1 MRTFNGA
8 DMGHHVL
15 LNLYECGEVERLE
28 NLEPFTVFISDVL
41 SECRAEVIS
50 TSGHQFEP
58 YGFTYLALLTTS
70 HFSIHTWP
78 EHRSAAVDIFTCG
91 DVNTD
96 RIVAKLV
103 LYFGSSHNAFRDVL
117 R

>member
-1 MRTFNGA
+1 LRTFNGA

-15 LNLYECGEVERLE
+15 LNLYDCGEVEKLE
-28 NLEPFTVFISDVL
+28 KLEPFVLFIRDVL
-41 SECRAEVIS
+41 SECRAEVVGIS
-50 TSGHQFEP
+50 SHQFDP

-103 LYFGSSHNAFRDVL
+103 LYFGSGRNSFRDVL

>member
-1 MRTFNGA
+1 MRTSNGA

-15 LNLYECGEVERLE
+15 LNLYDCGEVERLE
-28 NLEPFTVFISDVL
+28 NLEPFTVFISNVL
-41 SECRAEVIS
+41 SECRAEVIN
-50 TSGHQFEP
+50 TSGHQFDP
-58 YGFTYLALLTTS
+58 FGFTYLALLTTS

-78 EHRSAAVDIFTCG
+78 EHGSAAVDIFTCG

-96 RIVAKLV
+96 QIVARLI
-103 LYFGSSHNAFRDVL
+103 LYFGSGRNSFRDVL